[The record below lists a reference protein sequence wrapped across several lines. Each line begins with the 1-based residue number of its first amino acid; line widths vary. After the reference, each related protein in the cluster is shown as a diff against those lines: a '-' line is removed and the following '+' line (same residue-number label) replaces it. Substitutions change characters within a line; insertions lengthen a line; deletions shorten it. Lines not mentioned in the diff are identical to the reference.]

1 MDPENKVLRFGAAV
15 ILCAIV
21 FRLLSGG
28 ILAPVANLLQNSK
41 AVELLMF
48 LETGRS
54 IRLSDTTEEE
64 PAWSAESPAP
74 ELQSTQPP
82 ASPVFRAQDL
92 ELVEVRNSV
101 SWEPDLEGLLTEPVT
116 LSLRG
121 DAPTVLIL
129 HSHATE
135 AYTKT
140 PGQNYT
146 ESGSYRTLDENYN
159 LLRVGD
165 ELARKLEDAG
175 IHVIHDRSLHDY
187 PSYNDS
193 YSHARISLKD
203 YLAKYPSIDLVLD
216 IHRDAADTANGQL
229 ATHVSNGETEAAQ
242 LMLVMGTG
250 ANGQSH
256 PNWRQNLSL
265 ALKLQVQL
273 ERLFPGI
280 CRPLSLRGSRFNQDL
295 HPNMVLV
302 EVGAAGDTLEEA
314 LAAIG
319 PLAQAII
326 SLSG

>member
-1 MDPENKVLRFGAAV
+1 MDQENKVLRFGAAI

-28 ILAPVANLLQNSK
+28 ILAPVAELLQNPK

-54 IRLSDTTEEE
+54 VRFHDKTEETG
-64 PAWSAESPAP
+64 WTAESPAP
-74 ELQSTQPP
+74 ELQITTEPPP
-82 ASPVFRAQDL
+82 APVFHAQDL
-92 ELVEVRNSV
+92 ELVELRNSV
-101 SWEPDLEGLLTEPVT
+101 SWNPDLEGLLTEPVN
-116 LSLRG
+116 LALRS

-129 HSHATE
+129 HTHATE
-135 AYTKT
+135 SYTKL
-140 PGQNYT
+140 PGQKYT

-165 ELARKLEDAG
+165 ELVRKLEAAG

-193 YSHARISLKD
+193 YSHARTSLKD

-216 IHRDAADTANGQL
+216 IHRDAADTASGQL
-229 ATHVSNGETEAAQ
+229 ATNVSNGEIESAQ

-273 ERLFPGI
+273 ERFFPGI

-314 LAAIG
+314 LAAID

>member
-1 MDPENKVLRFGAAV
+1 MDQENKVLRFGAAI

-28 ILAPVANLLQNSK
+28 ILAPVAELLQNPK

-54 IRLSDTTEEE
+54 VRLSESIEDTPQWT
-64 PAWSAESPAP
+64 AESPVP
-74 ELQSTQPP
+74 ELQATLPSI
-82 ASPVFRAQDL
+82 APVFRAQDL
-92 ELVEVRNSV
+92 ELVELRNSV
-101 SWEPDLEGLLTEPVT
+101 SWNPDLEGLLTEPVT
-116 LSLRG
+116 LSLRD

-135 AYTKT
+135 CYTKVT
-140 PGQNYT
+140 GQNYT

-165 ELARKLEDAG
+165 ELAQKLEAAG

-193 YSHARISLKD
+193 YSHARTSLKEH
-203 YLAKYPSIDLVLD
+203 LAKYPSIDLVLD
-216 IHRDAADTANGQL
+216 IHRDAANTANGQL

-314 LAAIG
+314 LAAIE